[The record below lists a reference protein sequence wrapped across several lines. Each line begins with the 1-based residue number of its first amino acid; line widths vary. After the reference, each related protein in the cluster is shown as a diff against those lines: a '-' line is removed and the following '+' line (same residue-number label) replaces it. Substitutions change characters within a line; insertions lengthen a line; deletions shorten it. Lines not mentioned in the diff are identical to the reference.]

1 MRTAAEHTIG
11 RMGYRAGARKAGR
24 QAGREA
30 GGEAGGGVGAAA
42 VAATYVST
50 VVGAGFASGQEVL
63 RFFTHFGPWGLVGL
77 TAAALLLTA
86 GGTAVLVESRVCRA
100 SSHADLLFWLAG
112 PRLGRLYDG
121 FTMVFLFGTTAVMV
135 AGSGALFQE
144 RLSLPSLVGDLVMA
158 LAAVVTV
165 LGGIRGVVAASEV
178 VAPLLLG
185 SVVVAALAAVWGPGG
200 AGPPADLIRE
210 GLWRVWS
217 RPEEAAAPSWTL
229 ACVLYASYNLA
240 LAPAVLAP
248 LGVRARSRAAVV
260 AGGAIG
266 GLVLG
271 AAVACVD
278 VALLACLPESA
289 AYEVPLLYV
298 ASRLGG
304 GLGRALGTVLG
315 LALWGEIYTTAVGLL
330 YGLAVRLGR
339 GAGPLG
345 REAEGPRFKRWVL
358 ALGLGAALAARA
370 GFSRMVTTLYPVVGY
385 VGLGFLA
392 LVLARLGRAWRQPE
406 GR

>member
-1 MRTAAEHTIG
+1 M
-11 RMGYRAGARKAGR
+11 
-24 QAGREA
+24 GRESA
-30 GGEAGGGVGAAA
+30 SGVGAAA

-77 TAAALLLTA
+77 TAAALLLTL

-100 SSHADLLFWLAG
+100 WSHADLLFWLAG

-121 FTMVFLFGTTAVMV
+121 FSMVFLFGTTAVMV

-144 RLSLPSLVGDLVMA
+144 WLGLPSLVGDLAMVF
-158 LAAVVTV
+158 AAAATV

-178 VAPLLLG
+178 VAPLLFG
-185 SVVVAALAAVWGPGG
+185 AVTVTALAAVCGPSGS
-200 AGPPADLIRE
+200 GPAAELIRD
-210 GLWRVWS
+210 GLWRVWW
-217 RPEEAAAPSWTL
+217 RPGEAAAPCWVL
-229 ACVLYASYNLA
+229 ASVLYASYNLA

-248 LGVRARSRAAVV
+248 LGVRARSRAAVA

-289 AYEVPLLYV
+289 TYELPLLYV
-298 ASRLGG
+298 THRLGG
-304 GLGRALGTVLG
+304 RPGRALGVVLG

-330 YGLAVRLGR
+330 YGLAVRLGG
-339 GAGPLG
+339 GAGPPAE
-345 REAEGPRFKRWVL
+345 RVEGPRFRRWVL
-358 ALGLGAALAARA
+358 VLGLGAALAART
-370 GFSRMVTTLYPVVGY
+370 GFSRMVTTLYPLVGY
-385 VGLGFLA
+385 VGLGFLG
-392 LVLARLGRAWRQPE
+392 LVLARLVRAWRQPE